1 MVLKSKTK
9 KQQQQQKEQA
19 KQNEGIKQDVL
30 NLLKENDDVEGQG
43 LTETANNVNNSQEAI
58 VIIPCYEEIIRKN
71 PKKAIVDIGKEG
83 ELFKKFTDN
92 VGQSK
97 SMIYFKISLYKFLKK
112 YPLLETS
119 TLQSSYFK
127 NNFKAIKVVWK
138 ENSTF
143 FL

>member
-97 SMIYFKISLYKFLKK
+97 SIYFKISLYKFLEK